1 MEIKIS
7 QWDLILKP
15 KALEDRNFFKKS
27 GNKPLMKKI
36 QRLLEELESHPETGT
51 GKPEK
56 LKENLSG
63 YWSRR
68 ITDEHRLVYTVDDE
82 KREVEIYS
90 LRDHYEK

>member
-7 QWDLILKP
+7 QWNLILKP
-15 KALEDRNFFKKS
+15 KAQEDRDFFKRS

-36 QRLLEELESHPETGT
+36 QRLLEELELHPETGT

-68 ITDEHRLVYTVDDE
+68 ITDEHRIIYTIDNE
-82 KREVEIYS
+82 NRQVEIYS
-90 LRDHYEK
+90 LRDHY